1 MAAALYLVSK
11 GSPENPDNTIINGVH
26 AMVVNADDGGSDAV
40 IIAEAEATAVAQGHP
55 LPSGYFD
62 TVQLLGVPTGGIIA
76 TDEEAVIF
84 GNRWMTIVT

>member
-11 GSPENPDNTIINGVH
+11 GTPESPENTIIDGIH
-26 AMVVNADDGGSDAV
+26 AMVVNADDGGSDATT
-40 IIAEAEATAVAQGHP
+40 IAEAVATAVAEGHQ

-84 GNRWMTIVT
+84 GTRWMTIVT